1 MRGPMKYTNRTRT
14 GWTAE
19 LLVMFVSD
27 FLLATMLCL
36 ALWFFQ
42 LKPAQAAALRAKEG
56 ALQAKETAFLNCLAE
71 KNQCSELKDKIQA
84 ENGEI
89 NAKLKEALVGW
100 ARCIRSKN
108 APNAQE
114 KPKGNNP

>member
-19 LLVMFVSD
+19 LLVMFVSG
-27 FLLATMLCL
+27 FLLATMLWL

-42 LKPAQAAALRAKEG
+42 LKPAQAAALRAQESG
-56 ALQAKETAFLNCLAE
+56 LQAKESALVNCVAA
-71 KNQCSELKDKIQA
+71 KDQCNELKDKIRA

-89 NAKLKEALVGW
+89 KAKLKEALLGW
-100 ARCIRSKN
+100 GRC
-108 APNAQE
+108 
-114 KPKGNNP
+114 